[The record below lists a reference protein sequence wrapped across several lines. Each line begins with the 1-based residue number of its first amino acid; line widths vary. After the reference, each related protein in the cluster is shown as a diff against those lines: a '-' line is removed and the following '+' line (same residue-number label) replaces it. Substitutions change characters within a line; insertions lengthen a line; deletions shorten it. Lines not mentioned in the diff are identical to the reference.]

1 MNKKFEANKLLTVDN
16 YYSLKK
22 FKKVKKIL
30 SDFEDEDKVFYW
42 FKIKTNTKIIALNQ
56 NQDQALN
63 YIEANIRK

>member
-1 MNKKFEANKLLTVDN
+1 MF
-16 YYSLKK
+16 SKK

-56 NQDQALN
+56 NQDQELLKEL
-63 YIEANIRK
+63 IL